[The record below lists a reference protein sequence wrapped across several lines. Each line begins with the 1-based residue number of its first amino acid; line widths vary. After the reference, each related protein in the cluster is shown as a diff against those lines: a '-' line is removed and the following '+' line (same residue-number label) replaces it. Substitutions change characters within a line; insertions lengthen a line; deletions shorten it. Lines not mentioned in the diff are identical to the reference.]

1 MDAIR
6 IYTIVEQDGEIHLA
20 NMPIKRGQRVE
31 MIVLTESPATGER
44 PPLTAAGL
52 LSSGL
57 VGLWEGR
64 EDIAD
69 SSAFARQLRDQAQH
83 RNRS

>member
-6 IYTIVEQDGEIHLA
+6 IYTTIEQDGEIHLA
-20 NMPIKRGQRVE
+20 NLPVKRGQRVE
-31 MIVLTESPATGER
+31 MIVLPEPAATGAR
-44 PPLTAAGL
+44 PMLTAADL
-52 LSSGL
+52 LASGL

-64 EDIAD
+64 EDITD

>member
-6 IYTIVEQDGEIHLA
+6 IYTTIEQDGEIHLE
-20 NMPIKRGQRVE
+20 NLPVKRGQRVE
-31 MIVLTESPATGER
+31 MIVLPELTAITQR
-44 PPLTAAGL
+44 PPLTAADL
-52 LSSGL
+52 LDSGL

-69 SSAFARQLRDQAQH
+69 SSAFARLLRNQAQH
-83 RNRS
+83 RQHS

>member
-1 MDAIR
+1 
-6 IYTIVEQDGEIHLA
+6 
-20 NMPIKRGQRVE
+20 
-31 MIVLTESPATGER
+31 MIVLPKPPATGER

>member
-6 IYTIVEQDGEIHLA
+6 IYTTIEQDGEIHLV
-20 NMPIKRGQRVE
+20 NLPFKRGQRVE
-31 MIVLTESPATGER
+31 MIVLSEPAVPTAR
-44 PPLTAAGL
+44 PPLTAADL
-52 LSSGL
+52 LASGL

-69 SSAFARQLRDQAQH
+69 SQAFARQLRDQAQ
-83 RNRS
+83 RRQRS

>member
-6 IYTIVEQDGEIHLA
+6 IYTTVEQDGEIHLA
-20 NMPIKRGQRVE
+20 NLPVKRGQRVE
-31 MIVLTESPATGER
+31 MIVLPEPPSPAER
-44 PPLTAAGL
+44 PPLTAADL
-52 LSSGL
+52 LASGL

-64 EDIAD
+64 EDITD

-83 RNRS
+83 RQRS

>member
-6 IYTIVEQDGEIHLA
+6 IYTTVEQDGEIHLS
-20 NMPIKRGQRVE
+20 NLPLKRGQRVE
-31 MIVLTESPATGER
+31 MIVLPEPAAPAER
-44 PPLTAAGL
+44 PPLTAADL
-52 LSSGL
+52 LASGL
-57 VGLWEGR
+57 IGLWEGR

-69 SSAFARQLRDQAQH
+69 SLDFARRLRDQAQH